1 MNVNEIARYGLM
13 AAMAVLAYFMLLA
26 WNEDSAQRQ
35 ASEQSVVAT
44 PSPSTLSRPAKAAE
58 DGLPTAFEAEPS
70 ADEIP
75 GLGASLVPSAATEGV
90 LIETDVLRLRLDA
103 FGDPAYAALRDHPVS
118 LEATD
123 QPFVILE
130 QRGGFT
136 YLARSGLVGT
146 DGLDGA
152 GRRARFSASQEAF
165 RLAPGTA
172 ALEVPLVYED
182 LESGLRVEKRYTLT
196 RGDHAIRLTYH
207 VENGGAAPRSLALY
221 GQLKRSPGLAPGQSE
236 NGMGPR
242 SYVGAAFTTAESRY
256 EKVDFDDLDD
266 APFSL
271 SQPGG
276 WLAMLQHYFLAA
288 WVPSAGDQTLR
299 YSGRALGDGTY
310 VAEFVQPQ
318 VTVPAGVAAD
328 FEATLYVGPKAQA
341 RLEALAPNL
350 SLTVDYGFLWW
361 IAVPLFQ
368 LLELLNHLVH
378 NWGLAIVLLT
388 LTVKLLLYPL
398 SAAAYRSMANMK
410 KFAPEMRRLQ
420 ELHSDNRQKLS
431 EEMMALYKKE
441 KINPMGGCLP
451 MLLQMPVFL
460 ALYWVLYESV
470 ELRQAPFLFWIQD
483 LAAID
488 PYFVLPL
495 LMGATMFF
503 QQTLNPPPPDPM
515 QARVM
520 KLMPVMFTALFLFF
534 PSGLVLYWLTNN
546 VLSIAQQWW
555 ITRQIEAAASR

>member
-13 AAMAVLAYFMLLA
+13 AAMAVLAYLMLLA
-26 WNEDSAQRQ
+26 WNEDAAEIAKQAPTVEPAVALPVEPAP
-35 ASEQSVVAT
+35 ASE
-44 PSPSTLSRPAKAAE
+44 
-58 DGLPTAFEAEPS
+58 GLPQAWELGQESSGDLPAPS
-70 ADEIP
+70 AGVE
-75 GLGASLVPSAATEGV
+75 GATSGSV
-90 LIETDVLRLRLDA
+90 LIETDVLRLQLDA
-103 FGDPAYAALRDHPVS
+103 FGDVIYAALRDHPVA
-118 LEATD
+118 LD
-123 QPFVILE
+123 RPDDPFVILE
-130 QRGGFT
+130 TRGGFT
-136 YLARSGLVGT
+136 YLARSGLVGK
-146 DGLDGA
+146 DGLDRA
-152 GRRARFSASQEAF
+152 GERARFRATSDRYELQAGQAV
-165 RLAPGTA
+165 
-172 ALEVPLVYED
+172 LEVPLVFED
-182 LESGLRVEKRYTLT
+182 ADRGIRVEKRYTLR
-196 RGDHAIRLTYH
+196 RGDHALSLSYRVQNLGET
-207 VENGGAAPRSLALY
+207 PRTVALY
-221 GQLKRSPGLAPGQSE
+221 GQLKRSAGLAPGQSE

-242 SYVGAAFTTAESRY
+242 SYVGAAFTTEESRY
-256 EKVDFDDLDD
+256 EKVDFDDLED
-266 APFSL
+266 APFAL
-271 SQPGG
+271 SQRGG
-276 WLAMLQHYFLAA
+276 WLAMLQHYFLSA
-288 WVPSAGDQTLR
+288 WVPSDSEETVR
-299 YSGRALGDGTY
+299 YAARALSDGTY

-318 VTVPAGVAAD
+318 KTLAPGST
-328 FEATLYVGPKAQA
+328 ETLGATLYVGPKAQA

-368 LLELLNHLVH
+368 LLELLNHLVN

-388 LTVKLLLYPL
+388 LSVKLLLYPL

-470 ELRQAPFLFWIQD
+470 ELRQAPFLLWIDD

-488 PYFVLPL
+488 SFFVLPL
-495 LMGATMFF
+495 LMGATMYF
-503 QQTLNPPPPDPM
+503 QQMLNPPPPDPM

-546 VLSIAQQWW
+546 LLSIAQQWW
-555 ITRQIEAAASR
+555 ITRQLEAGGKA